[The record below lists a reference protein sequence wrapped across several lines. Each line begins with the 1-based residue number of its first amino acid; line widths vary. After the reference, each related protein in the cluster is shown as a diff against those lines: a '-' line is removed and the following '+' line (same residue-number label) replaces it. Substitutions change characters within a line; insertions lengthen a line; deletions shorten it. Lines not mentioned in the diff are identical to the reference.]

1 MRDNYKDQSRSNP
14 DNPDWSHG
22 NPDGNRPRQGVE
34 WSRLEEIGDLHFH
47 ASAYS
52 TALDYYGQLIN
63 EGVLSVMD
71 REQAVQVLRKA
82 VDSNILSPALPPF
95 RIPRKSPSIGL
106 FFKHAAPLLCVSGAG
121 SMMPLIWR
129 NGLFRFWP

>member
-1 MRDNYKDQSRSNP
+1 MRDNYKDRSRSNP
-14 DNPDWSHG
+14 DG
-22 NPDGNRPRQGVE
+22 TRPRQGAE

-82 VDSNILSPALPPF
+82 VDSNILLGNFDQVDLLLDRAEDLIARTSPVSDPEEIAVNRAISRHGAPP
-95 RIPRKSPSIGL
+95 P
-106 FFKHAAPLLCVSGAG
+106 CVNGAG
-121 SMMPLIWR
+121 SMML
-129 NGLFRFWP
+129 